1 MVNVMLLF
9 TVSVP
14 VTCAF
19 SVASI
24 VMFVSKACAL
34 VLNIPPFLKLP
45 LNSLVGVIVPAAN
58 SRKYTKILFVP
69 LEGAAENVNVEPS
82 GTV

>member
-1 MVNVMLLF
+1 MVNVIPLF

-45 LNSLVGVIVPAAN
+45 LNSAVGVIVPAAFHALLGAVHLPL
-58 SRKYTKILFVP
+58 LFV
-69 LEGAAENVNVEPS
+69 GCA
-82 GTV
+82 